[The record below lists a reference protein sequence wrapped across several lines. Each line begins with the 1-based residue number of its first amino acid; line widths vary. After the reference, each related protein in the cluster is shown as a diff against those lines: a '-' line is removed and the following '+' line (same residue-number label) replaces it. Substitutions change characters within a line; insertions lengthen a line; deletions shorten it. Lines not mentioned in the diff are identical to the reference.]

1 MNKKTKG
8 KTTMPKSS
16 FKSEAKRSTKVQ
28 FQHFFLFAALVI
40 AFFFFLQYSFIPWGV
55 AKFVVPLFQ
64 PSGEKLEK
72 MAFVKL
78 PGLIWVSATQDKA
91 AELSGIKSLDAVQL
105 KDYINRE
112 YIFDF
117 TFVERNME
125 THGYVKGATEF
136 YAKSEVL
143 GEHPIY
149 LEPWIGFWILALV
162 LAVVLSIFVTILLP
176 PGIGLMAMLFD
187 RQIENTKIKI
197 RLQTGFP
204 DEIVDLLT
212 MPDHLFA
219 DKEPADVERA
229 FRTVWDRTTTDEVS
243 SSKNALNFDD
253 VFDDNIDVVK
263 FRNNDLYGRMREFFS
278 DFLVKEI
285 VDTKNGLLWRRN
297 HFQILKGTTLYMTHH
312 FTEKYSNNVTGLAY
326 GGAAFLIVAV
336 GIRGLKFIPATRPSF
351 ILLAIFLEFS
361 MLALLAIT
369 LIFTEEEERM
379 DRMLKKMEDAN
390 RSQLEALRVQQ
401 HDIRILANALVGKT
415 EEMVKAR
422 VETAISEYMKS
433 EDNIKR
439 IVGEEIGQKITKALK
454 GAFVDEDTR
463 R

>member
-1 MNKKTKG
+1 MAKSTINPESKRNTKI
-8 KTTMPKSS
+8 
-16 FKSEAKRSTKVQ
+16 Q
-28 FQHFFLFAALVI
+28 FQHIFLFAVLMI
-40 AFFFFLQYSFIPWGV
+40 AFFFFLLYNVIPWGV
-55 AKFVVPLFQ
+55 AQFVVPLFQ

-78 PGLIWVSATQDKA
+78 PGLVWVSATQEKA
-91 AELSGIKSLDAVQL
+91 SELSGIKSLDGFQL
-105 KDYINRE
+105 KEYINRE

-117 TFVERNME
+117 TFEERNMD
-125 THGYVKGATEF
+125 THGYVKKSTEF

-162 LAVVLSIFVTILLP
+162 LAIVLAMLVTLILP
-176 PGIGLMAMLFD
+176 PGIGLIAMLFD
-187 RQIENTKIKI
+187 RQIENTKTKI
-197 RLQTGFP
+197 RLQTGFT

-212 MPDHLFA
+212 MPDHLFG
-219 DKEPADVERA
+219 DKEPSDVERS
-229 FRTVWDRTTTDEVS
+229 FRIVWDRTTTEELS

-253 VFDDNIDVVK
+253 IFDENVDLVK
-263 FRNNDLYGRMREFFS
+263 FRNNVIYGRIKEFFS
-278 DFLVKEI
+278 DFVVKEI
-285 VDTKNGLLWRRN
+285 EDTKDGLLWRRN
-297 HFQILKGTTLYMTHH
+297 HFQILKGMTLYMTHH

-422 VETAISEYMKS
+422 VEHAIADYMKS

-454 GAFVDEDTR
+454 GAFVDDDKKR
-463 R
+463 

>member
-1 MNKKTKG
+1 MAKSPINPESKRNTKI
-8 KTTMPKSS
+8 
-16 FKSEAKRSTKVQ
+16 Q
-28 FQHFFLFAALVI
+28 FQHIFLFAVLVI
-40 AFFFFLQYSFIPWGV
+40 AFFFLLLYTFIPWGV
-55 AKFVVPLFQ
+55 AQFVVPLFQ

-78 PGLIWVSATQDKA
+78 PGLVWVSTTQDKA
-91 AELSGIKSLDAVQL
+91 AELSSVKSLDGIQL
-105 KDYINRE
+105 KEYINRE

-117 TFVERNME
+117 TYQERNME
-125 THGYVKGATEF
+125 THGYVKKANEF

-143 GEHPIY
+143 GENPIY
-149 LEPWIGFWILALV
+149 LEPWVGFWILALV
-162 LAVVLSIFVTILLP
+162 LAIVLAMLVTLILP
-176 PGIGLMAMLFD
+176 PGIGLIAMLFD
-187 RQIENTKIKI
+187 RQIENTKTKI
-197 RLQTGFP
+197 RLQTGFT

-212 MPDHLFA
+212 MPDHLFS
-219 DKEPADVERA
+219 DKEAGDVERA
-229 FRTVWDRTTTDEVS
+229 FRIVWDRTTTEELS

-253 VFDDNIDVVK
+253 IFDENVDIVK
-263 FRNNDLYGRMREFFS
+263 FRNNVIYGRIKEFFS

-285 VDTKNGLLWRRN
+285 EDTKDGLLWRRN
-297 HFQILKGTTLYMTHH
+297 HFQILKGMTLYMTHH

-422 VETAISEYMKS
+422 VEHAIADYMKS

-439 IVGEEIGQKITKALK
+439 IVGEEIGQKITTALK
-454 GAFVDEDTR
+454 GAFMDEKPR